1 MKTTQQ
7 PTAAVDLATLQRA
20 AALLTNYADKLKDEY
35 EFGTFD
41 RDDLE
46 AWAADLTDVCRT
58 ADLFNEVRAGA
69 RP

>member
-41 RDDLE
+41 RNDLE

-58 ADLFNEVRAGA
+58 RDLLDEVSAGA

>member
-7 PTAAVDLATLQRA
+7 PTAAVDLTTLQRA
-20 AALLTNYADKLKDEY
+20 SVLLTNYADKLKDDY
-35 EFGTFD
+35 EFSHFD

-58 ADLFNEVRAGA
+58 VDLLNEVSVEA